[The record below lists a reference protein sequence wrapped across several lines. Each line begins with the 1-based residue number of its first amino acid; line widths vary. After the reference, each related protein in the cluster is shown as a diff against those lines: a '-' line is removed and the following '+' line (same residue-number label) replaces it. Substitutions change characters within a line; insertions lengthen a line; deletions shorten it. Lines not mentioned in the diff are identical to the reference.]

1 MVRNNRH
8 HLRASGCRAVRLE
21 VVPFDGILRPSGR
34 SFQCANGFAGR
45 RISAVPVAES
55 EHASGCPASG
65 VSTGEHQAMIK
76 IILYVLGG
84 IVALFVIAF
93 IRVGI
98 AARLEDRNAK
108 KP

>member
-1 MVRNNRH
+1 
-8 HLRASGCRAVRLE
+8 
-21 VVPFDGILRPSGR
+21 
-34 SFQCANGFAGR
+34 
-45 RISAVPVAES
+45 
-55 EHASGCPASG
+55 
-65 VSTGEHQAMIK
+65 MIK